1 MTFLRH
7 LLRMMRPHQWVKN
20 LFIFTGLIFGH
31 AWHDTH
37 LVLLVVLAAI
47 AFSFLSSGVYIM
59 NDIADVESDRA
70 HPRKRHRPLAAGEI
84 AVMAA
89 AAAAVVLI
97 VIAFGIGWYAG
108 PTVAALLFA
117 YLLING
123 GYSAGLKHVPILDV
137 FLIAAGFMLRIL
149 VGTAGVGIAPSQWLL
164 LCGLMVT
171 LFLGFAKRRAELL
184 VAVEQGSR
192 TRKVLVQYDA
202 PLLDV
207 MIAITAT
214 STVITYGLYTV
225 NAETIRIHGTS
236 YLIYTLPFVLYGIMR
251 YIFRLHHHRRGED
264 PARELFTDPH
274 LIATVLGWAAV
285 TIWLIS

>member
-1 MTFLRH
+1 MSFIRH
-7 LLRMMRPHQWVKN
+7 LLRLMRPHQWVKN
-20 LFIFTGLIFGH
+20 LFVFTGLIFGH
-31 AWHDTH
+31 AWGDSH
-37 LVLLVVLAAI
+37 LLWSVVLAAA
-47 AFSFLSSGVYIM
+47 AFSLLSSGVYIV
-59 NDIADVESDRA
+59 NDIADVESDRQ
-70 HPRKRHRPLAAGEI
+70 HPRKRLRPLAAGDI
-84 AVMAA
+84 AVTAA
-89 AAAAVVLI
+89 AIAAAVLI
-97 VIAFGIGWYAG
+97 GAAFVIAWIVA
-108 PTVAALLFA
+108 PAVAALLLIYF
-117 YLLING
+117 LINT
-123 GYSAGLKHVPILDV
+123 GYSLGLKHVPILDV

-164 LCGLMVT
+164 LCGLMIT

-184 VAVEQGSR
+184 VALEQGTR
-192 TRKVLVQYDA
+192 TRKVLVQYDG

-214 STVITYGLYTV
+214 SAVITYGLYTM
-225 NAETIRIHGTS
+225 NPETVRIQGTP

-285 TIWLIS
+285 TFWLIR